1 MGELYNKINEGIN
14 AANYDAVMVFGTG
27 NFTYLSGI
35 VLPYSRNY
43 PDRPAAV
50 IWTKEGRR
58 DIICPLDWQEAVVDQ
73 EWDGGVY
80 VLEESDFVP
89 HPMVKECFGTALSDA
104 GLMKARIGLDY
115 SHLEHEM
122 FSALSMEFP
131 DIEWDPCDELLQNL
145 RTNKTS
151 SEFELLEVAARQTQR
166 GLLGTTHHLE
176 GTLETPGG
184 IGYTIAEISERVRVH
199 ISEYSAS
206 HPGHMATMRGPD
218 AALYYAPQKVT
229 QMVNQGDLVRIDAT
243 YQFRGYW
250 SNAGRMMVIGDPTRE
265 QESAYRKN
273 LILKKSAEELLGPGV
288 ICGDLVRHVERV
300 AEREGI
306 EFWNEVGI
314 GHGVGTSPREL
325 PYLDRASRRELTIG
339 MAVVLDIYTYGP
351 RKELM
356 HSKDTYEI
364 AEGGARLMGKYRDW
378 DRLHVV
384 KGVQAVVQ
392 D

>member
-1 MGELYNKINEGIN
+1 MGELSDKIGKGIHDG
-14 AANYDAVMVFGTG
+14 NYDAIMAFGTG

-43 PDRPAAV
+43 PNRPAAI
-50 IWTKEGRR
+50 IWTTEDRR
-58 DIICPLDWQEAVVDQ
+58 TIICPRDWEEAVVDQ
-73 EWDGGVY
+73 DWDGSIHILG
-80 VLEESDFVP
+80 ESDFVP
-89 HPMVKECFGTALSDA
+89 HLSAMKCFGAVLSDS

-115 SHLEHEM
+115 SHLSHEM
-122 FSALSMEFP
+122 FSALSTDFP
-131 DIEWDPCDELLQNL
+131 DIDWVPCDELFQDL
-145 RTNKTS
+145 RITKTR
-151 SEFELLEVAARQTQR
+151 SEVELLEIAARQTQR

-206 HPGHMATMRGPD
+206 HPGHLATMRGPD

-229 QMVNQGDLVRIDAT
+229 QMVYQGDLVRIDAT

-265 QESAYRKN
+265 QKRSYRQN
-273 LILKKSAEELLGPGV
+273 LTLKATAEDQLGPGV
-288 ICGDLVRHVERV
+288 ICSELVRHVEMI

-306 EFWNEVGI
+306 EFWSEVGI

-325 PYLDRASRRELTIG
+325 PYLDRSSDRELTPG
-339 MAVVLDIYTYGP
+339 MVVALDIYTYGP
-351 RKELM
+351 RKELV

-364 AEGGARLMGKYRDW
+364 TQDGARLIGKYRDW
-378 DRLHVV
+378 DRLHAV